1 MDSKIKEKYLQGLN
15 KEQEEAVLHKKGPLL
30 IVAGAGTGKTT
41 VITKRLGY
49 LIESKLAKPE
59 EILAV
64 TFTEKAAG
72 EMEER
77 VDQLLPYG
85 YADLWIST
93 FHSFCERIL
102 KEHGLDIGLSN
113 NFTLLDQTAAWLLLR
128 QNFEKLNLDYYRPMG
143 NPTRFIHALIS
154 HFSRCKDEAIYPED
168 YLEYADKLKQ
178 NFEDGAFGSKSV
190 KKEEKTSQQEAEQER
205 QRINELAN
213 AYHIYQRLL
222 MENNMLDFG
231 DLINYCLKLFQK
243 RPHIL
248 KQYQEQFKYIL
259 VDEFQDTN
267 WVQYELIKIL
277 SPPQNNLT
285 VCADDDQCLPG
296 AIKIEIFENN
306 KIKTRPIRNIKAG
319 DKLLTGVGRGHI
331 GVSNVNQ
338 VFKNSKKG
346 EFLTI
351 TTKRGNKIQVTDNH
365 KMFCFV
371 PRTTQQGCHYVY
383 LMYRQGLGWR
393 MGITD
398 DLILRL
404 RLERSAD
411 YIVGLRTFFSAKEAR
426 YWETLWSLKYGIP
439 TNCFQKRKQ
448 LFIVEG
454 ELLEQLYKD
463 LDVKN
468 NVNNLIR
475 DLNIDLDFPHHCL
488 DAVHRGKSKRVII
501 NFNMCNRNYRSK
513 EHVKRGKILLLN
525 APINHQIAIQ
535 TSNKKIIRKLQQ
547 AGFCSRPGKKGKVLR
562 IESGNLKKL
571 WLTAERIQK
580 ITNGFI
586 KIKFRIATKYERIPS
601 RRRSFS
607 ALVMP
612 AKNLLPGHYVPVREK
627 NEIIYDKIINV
638 QRKKRKLMVYD
649 LEVNRTHNFIA
660 NGVVVHNS
668 IYRFRG
674 TSLNNVL
681 RFKKDYSQAKEVVL
695 IKNYRSLQEILD
707 LAYNFIQ
714 LNNPYRL
721 EFQINQDKQLSQEA
735 EKKGIDLKS
744 FKKIDKRLKAELGK
758 GARIE
763 HLHLSTL
770 QKEAEAVAD
779 KIIETTESD
788 KEAKLSD
795 FAILVRANDSA
806 DIFCREL
813 ERRRISYEFMASKGL
828 YSRPII
834 LDVIAY
840 LKALHN
846 YYEPTVFAR
855 LLRFPFLNI
864 PWEDLAKINQY
875 SKKKGQATYETLKNI
890 ALVPDLAQETK
901 NNINFLL
908 EIISKQ
914 SRLAKEKPIS
924 EIFIA
929 FIKESGYLE
938 YLVKQE
944 QEREL
949 NLINQFYSRIKKFE
963 QSQIEPTLANFVE
976 QINME
981 LEAGETGSLDF
992 DIEKSSEAVRI
1003 MTIHGA
1009 KGLEFP
1015 YVFLPNLVDK
1025 KFPTTKR
1032 KEPIEI
1038 PKELIKEI
1046 LPHGDV
1052 HLQEERRL
1060 FYVAMTR
1067 AKKGLFLL
1075 SADDYGGKRKK
1086 KSSRF
1091 LAELGMEK
1099 KQEEEEEE
1107 KISDTLSEGKK
1118 AKLKQ
1123 RKQKYAL
1130 PGYFSYSQFAAFE
1143 KCPLQYKFAHILK
1156 IPRAGTA
1163 VFSFGQT
1170 MHNALCQYIKK
1181 FVEKNNVK
1189 QKELFG
1195 GNNVAKNK
1203 QVIDL
1208 EKEHQK
1214 IMEIYKQQW
1223 IDEWYQ
1229 NQKQKQEYYDLG
1241 KEILKNFLKDFLRQP
1256 PKIKFY
1262 NNQPALEKGFHLKL
1276 KNDIIIGKIDR
1287 IDELENGSIEIIDY
1301 KTGKGKEKISKE
1313 DKEQL
1318 LIYQLAAGQQFNDF
1332 AEKLSYYYLNDNQ
1345 KISFTP
1351 KEAEIEEFKQKLL
1364 QKIEE
1369 IKESD
1374 FGPTPGWHCR
1384 FCDFK
1389 EICEYRQL

>member
-1 MDSKIKEKYLQGLN
+1 MNNEIKEKYLQGLN
-15 KEQEEAVLHKKGPLL
+15 EEQKEAVTHKSGPLL

-49 LIESKLAKPE
+49 LIESGLAKPE

-93 FHSFCERIL
+93 FHAFCERIL
-102 KEHGLDIGLSN
+102 KEHGLDIGLST
-113 NFTLLDQTAAWLLLR
+113 NFKLLDQTAAWLLLR
-128 QNFEKLNLDYYRPMG
+128 QNFDKLNLNYYRPMG
-143 NPTRFIHALIS
+143 NPTRFIHALIN
-154 HFSRCKDEAIYPED
+154 HFSRCKDEAIYPKD
-168 YLEYADKLKQ
+168 YLEYADQLKQ
-178 NFEDGAFGSKSV
+178 SFDDGVFSSKAIE
-190 KKEEKTSQQEAEQER
+190 KKEKTIQEEREQER
-205 QRINELAN
+205 QRIEELAN
-213 AYHIYQRLL
+213 AYHIYQQLL
-222 MENNMLDFG
+222 LQNNMLDFG

-267 WVQYELIKIL
+267 WVQYELIKTL
-277 SPPQNNLT
+277 APPQNNLT

-306 KIKTRPIRNIKAG
+306 KIKTRSIRNIKAG
-319 DKLLTGVGRGHI
+319 DKLLTGVGRGHV
-331 GVSNVNQ
+331 GVSNVNK
-338 VFKNSKKG
+338 VFKNIKKG

-371 PRTTQQGCHYVY
+371 PRTTQQGYHYVY

-411 YIVGLRTFFSAKEAR
+411 YIVGLRAFSSAKEAR

-475 DLNIDLDFPHHCL
+475 DLNIDLDSPHHCL

-501 NFNMCNRNYRSK
+501 NFYMCNRNYRSK

-547 AGFCSRPGKKGKVLR
+547 AGFYLRPSKKGKVLK
-562 IESGNLKKL
+562 IGSSNLKKL

-612 AKNLLPGHYVPVREK
+612 AKNLLPGHYIPVREK

-638 QRKKRKLMVYD
+638 QRKKRKLIVYD
-649 LEVNRTHNFIA
+649 LEVERTHNFIA

-681 RFKKDYSQAKEVVL
+681 QFKKDYSQAKEVVL
-695 IKNYRSLQEILD
+695 TKNYRSLQEILD
-707 LAYNFIQ
+707 LSYNFIQ
-714 LNNPYRL
+714 LNNPHRL
-721 EFQINQDKQLSQEA
+721 EFQINQDKQLTQEA

-744 FKKIDKRLKAELGK
+744 FQKIDKRLKAELGQ
-758 GARIE
+758 GALIE
-763 HLHLSTL
+763 HLHLKSL

-779 KIIETTESD
+779 KIIQLMESD
-788 KEAKLSD
+788 KEVNLSD

-813 ERRRISYEFMASKGL
+813 ERRKIPYEFMASKGL
-828 YSRPII
+828 YLRPII
-834 LDVIAY
+834 LDIIAY

-846 YYEPTVFAR
+846 YYDSAVFSR
-855 LLRFPFLNI
+855 ILKFPFLEI
-864 PWEDLAKINQY
+864 SWEDLAKINQY
-875 SKKKGQATYETLKNI
+875 SKKKGQSVYDTLKQI
-890 ALVPDLAQETK
+890 TLVPGLNQDAK
-901 NNINFLL
+901 NKINNLL
-908 EIISKQ
+908 NLIGKH
-914 SRLAKEKPIS
+914 SRLAKNKNIS
-924 EIFIA
+924 EIFIY
-929 FIKESGYLE
+929 FVKESGYLE

-944 QEREL
+944 MEREI
-949 NLINQFYSRIKKFE
+949 NLITQFYKKIKKFE
-963 QSQIEPTLANFVE
+963 ETQIEPSLSNFVE

-992 DIEKSSEAVRI
+992 DLEKSPEAVRI

-1009 KGLEFP
+1009 KGLEFK
-1015 YVFLPNLVDK
+1015 YVFLPNLVDR
-1025 KFPTTKR
+1025 KFPTTER
-1032 KEPIEI
+1032 KEAIEI
-1038 PKELIKEI
+1038 PKDLIKEI
-1046 LPHGDV
+1046 LPYGDV

-1075 SADDYGGKRKK
+1075 SSEDYGGKRKK
-1086 KSSRF
+1086 KPSRF
-1091 LAELGMEK
+1091 LIELGLAKEK
-1099 KQEEEEEE
+1099 KNEKVKNEQEEKE
-1107 KISDTLSEGKK
+1107 IFNDLN
-1118 AKLKQ
+1118 KQ
-1123 RKQKYAL
+1123 NREVKQKEKPKHRL

-1143 KCPLQYKFAHILK
+1143 KCPLQYRFAHILK
-1156 IPRAGTA
+1156 VPGTGA
-1163 VFSFGQT
+1163 AAFSFGQT
-1170 MHNALCQYIKK
+1170 MHQALYKYVK
-1181 FVEKNNVK
+1181 GFVE
-1189 QKELFG
+1189 QK
-1195 GNNVAKNK
+1195 
-1203 QVIDL
+1203 
-1208 EKEHQK
+1208 H
-1214 IMEIYKQQW
+1214 W
-1223 IDEWYQ
+1223 
-1229 NQKQKQEYYDLG
+1229 
-1241 KEILKNFLKDFLRQP
+1241 
-1256 PKIKFY
+1256 
-1262 NNQPALEKGFHLKL
+1262 
-1276 KNDIIIGKIDR
+1276 
-1287 IDELENGSIEIIDY
+1287 
-1301 KTGKGKEKISKE
+1301 KTKR
-1313 DKEQL
+1313 
-1318 LIYQLAAGQQFNDF
+1318 AF
-1332 AEKLSYYYLNDNQ
+1332 
-1345 KISFTP
+1345 
-1351 KEAEIEEFKQKLL
+1351 
-1364 QKIEE
+1364 
-1369 IKESD
+1369 
-1374 FGPTPGWHCR
+1374 
-1384 FCDFK
+1384 
-1389 EICEYRQL
+1389 